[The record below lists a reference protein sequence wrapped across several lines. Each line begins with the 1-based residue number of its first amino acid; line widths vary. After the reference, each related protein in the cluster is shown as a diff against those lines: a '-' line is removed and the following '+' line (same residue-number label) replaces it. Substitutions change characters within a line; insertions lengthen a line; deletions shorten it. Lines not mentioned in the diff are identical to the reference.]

1 MSDGTSL
8 EDLERGDVSNQADAA
23 RMQDILKDIDAPS
36 AASGPMGGMPSMQQS
51 PGPMRMQQMPPMYD
65 PRAFQQ
71 QQQQRQYVPV
81 DEEEEVKPRARKSN
95 IWSSILE
102 RLRDPLVVG
111 LLVLILVFPALHT
124 QLAKYA
130 SWAYAVGGQ
139 LNYIGLGAISLLA
152 ALVFGIYKVVSDL
165 LL

>member
-36 AASGPMGGMPSMQQS
+36 AASGPMGGMPSMPQS
-51 PGPMRMQQMPPMYD
+51 PGPMRMQQPPMYD

-71 QQQQRQYVPV
+71 QPQQRQQYVPV

-95 IWSSILE
+95 IWSSILD

-111 LLVLILVFPALHT
+111 LLVLILIFPALHT

-152 ALVFGIYKVVSDL
+152 ALIFGIYKAVSDL